1 MKKIVMLLAF
11 AGGITMAQAQA
22 PQKNQPINTTD
33 AQLKKVPS
41 IEETFSF
48 SNDDYDFGKIVYG
61 KAVEYDVV
69 MKNIGADSVKV
80 ERVQVSCGCTTPK
93 YEQGKMIAPG
103 QEFKVRLGFNG
114 MSNGHFQKNAT
125 IFFSN
130 GTSKV
135 VKFHGEAYQAPTEP
149 APANNELQKLKKG

>member
-11 AGGITMAQAQA
+11 AGGFMVAQAQT
-22 PQKNQPINTTD
+22 PQKNQQMNVTEVD
-33 AQLKKVPS
+33 LKKVPT
-41 IEETFSF
+41 IEETLSF
-48 SNDDYDFGKIVYG
+48 TNDDYDFGKIVYG
-61 KAVEYDVV
+61 KAVEYDVI
-69 MKNIGADSVKV
+69 MKNISKDSVKV

-93 YEQGKMIAPG
+93 YDQGKMIAPG

-125 IFFSN
+125 IFFNN

-135 VKFHGEAYQAPTEP
+135 VKFQGEAYQAPTEP

>member
-1 MKKIVMLLAF
+1 MLLAF
-11 AGGITMAQAQA
+11 AGGFMVAQAQT
-22 PQKNQPINTTD
+22 PQKNQQMNVTEVD
-33 AQLKKVPS
+33 LKKVPT
-41 IEETFSF
+41 IEETLSF
-48 SNDDYDFGKIVYG
+48 TNDDYDFGKIVYG
-61 KAVEYDVV
+61 KAVEYDVI
-69 MKNIGADSVKV
+69 MKNISKDSVKV

-93 YEQGKMIAPG
+93 YDQGKMIAPG

-125 IFFSN
+125 IFFNN

-135 VKFHGEAYQAPTEP
+135 VKFQGEAYQAPTEP

>member
-11 AGGITMAQAQA
+11 AGGFMVAQAQT
-22 PQKNQPINTTD
+22 PQKNQQMNVTEVE
-33 AQLKKVPS
+33 LKKVPT
-41 IEETFSF
+41 IEETLSF
-48 SNDDYDFGKIVYG
+48 TNDDYDFGKIVYG
-61 KAVEYDVV
+61 KAVEYDVI
-69 MKNIGADSVKV
+69 MKNISKDSVKV

-93 YEQGKMIAPG
+93 YDQGKMIAPG

-125 IFFSN
+125 IFFNN

-135 VKFHGEAYQAPTEP
+135 VKFQGEAYQAPTEP

>member
-11 AGGITMAQAQA
+11 AGGFMVAQAQT
-22 PQKNQPINTTD
+22 PQKNQQMNVTEVD
-33 AQLKKVPS
+33 LKKVPT
-41 IEETFSF
+41 IEETLSF
-48 SNDDYDFGKIVYG
+48 TNDDYDFGKIVYG
-61 KAVEYDVV
+61 KAVEYDVI
-69 MKNIGADSVKV
+69 MKNIGKDSIKV

-93 YEQGKMIAPG
+93 YDQGKMIAPG

-125 IFFSN
+125 IFFNN

-135 VKFHGEAYQAPTEP
+135 VKFQGEAYQAPTEP